1 MTPKM
6 FLNCTR
12 FANESQINL
21 LVPDE
26 DVEDAAE
33 ILSSTAE
40 EMPLTDQIV
49 RNHRFLEEGS
59 ENFLGL
65 ERMERCNRSLSSE
78 RKLPSHVH
86 VPKSDR
92 NSFHLFAK
100 CNQNYVC
107 TTSHVFGTYRRHTYP
122 ELRLF
127 LRDPETDLQA
137 LVSEDQP

>member
-40 EMPLTDQIV
+40 EMPL
-49 RNHRFLEEGS
+49 RPN
-59 ENFLGL
+59 
-65 ERMERCNRSLSSE
+65 CAKPSLPGGG
-78 RKLPSHVH
+78 K
-86 VPKSDR
+86 
-92 NSFHLFAK
+92 
-100 CNQNYVC
+100 
-107 TTSHVFGTYRRHTYP
+107 
-122 ELRLF
+122 
-127 LRDPETDLQA
+127 
-137 LVSEDQP
+137 